1 MTAGGP
7 SVLVLGA
14 GSIGSRHARNLL
26 AAGADVR
33 ITDPD
38 PARAGAVDGATAV
51 PFDDLASLGGLDGV
65 VVASPTIRHAEH
77 LRWALGAAPRVLVEK
92 PLAMAP
98 AEVVD
103 LVATEGH
110 RVMVGYNLRFH
121 EPLRRVAGIVHDGQ
135 LGRIVGMT
143 AWFGSWLPDWRPA
156 VDYRTTYS
164 AQRALGG
171 GVLLDAIHELDLL
184 VWLAGDGDFEVA
196 GAVLA
201 TSGALEVDVEDSAHA
216 VLRHRDGWAAHVGLD
231 YLSRR
236 YRRGVEVVGTEGTA
250 RFDWARGVVEHDTAE
265 GTRADPCD
273 PPVADAYVAQT
284 GAFLAW
290 LAGGAPAIVDGPT
303 GLRSLDLAARIA
315 EAGRA

>member
-1 MTAGGP
+1 MTADGP

-26 AAGADVR
+26 AAGARVR

-38 PARAGAVDGATAV
+38 PARAEAVEGATAV
-51 PFDDLASLGGLDGV
+51 PFDDLGSIGGLDGV

-77 LRWALGAAPRVLVEK
+77 LRWALGASPRVLVEK

-98 AEVVD
+98 DEVAD
-103 LVATEGH
+103 LVATDGH

-121 EPLRRVAGIVHDGQ
+121 EPLQRVAALVHGGQ
-135 LGRIVGMT
+135 LGRIIGLA

-196 GAVLA
+196 GAVLG
-201 TSGALEVDVEDSAHA
+201 TSGALELDVEDIAHA
-216 VLRHRDGWAAHVGLD
+216 LLRHRNGWVAHVGLD

-250 RFDWARGVVEHDTAE
+250 RYDWARGVLEVDHAAGSAVEPIDPPLDTAYE
-265 GTRADPCD
+265 QEAE
-273 PPVADAYVAQT
+273 
-284 GAFLAW
+284 AFLAFVGGTDVPPVDG
-290 LAGGAPAIVDGPT
+290 AGGLA
-303 GLRSLDLAARIA
+303 SLDLARRIIEAAR
-315 EAGRA
+315 